1 MEVEMSVTDAVL
13 RGLGEKPR
21 YREGEWKPT
30 TGFSRDMG
38 RRWLIEQGCRE
49 EIAEERSIGEQRGR
63 EVPLIDCL
71 LQPVIVGGL
80 AKKKSGN
87 QEPCGGG

>member
-1 MEVEMSVTDAVL
+1 VLMVLPCGCAVPLFMEVEMSVTDAVL

-63 EVPLIDCL
+63 EVPLID
-71 LQPVIVGGL
+71 
-80 AKKKSGN
+80 
-87 QEPCGGG
+87 